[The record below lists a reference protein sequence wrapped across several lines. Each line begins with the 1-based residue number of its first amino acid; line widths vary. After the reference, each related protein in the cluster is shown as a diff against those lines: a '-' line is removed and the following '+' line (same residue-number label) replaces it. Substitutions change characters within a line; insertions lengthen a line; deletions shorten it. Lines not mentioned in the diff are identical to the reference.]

1 MQEKIKNGM
10 NLLYL
15 ITLLLNFKE
24 IDMYQKKKLKK
35 KPPKK
40 KLKTTDTPTSVAKA
54 KPIPFFTWLEEK
66 ITQLIGKPRVIRYF
80 MGKKS

>member
-1 MQEKIKNGM
+1 MVKNTKK
-10 NLLYL
+10 Y
-15 ITLLLNFKE
+15 T
-24 IDMYQKKKLKK
+24 KKK
-35 KPPKK
+35 PKK

-80 MGKKS
+80 VGKKS